1 MRKDAPLLQLCT
13 KRHERLA
20 VDEDIV
26 LSDRDI
32 GGREALRMRHHVISG
47 KDILLAERTEHP
59 LQKADM
65 TEIGTE
71 RPRDDSGIDRK
82 QRPRSGQPTRGK
94 AEIVRSPLRDEIP
107 ARGKPAKDISPPAAA
122 RRNKADGPLQVFART
137 GKGGRRFHAV
147 VEHIRIVSLLTK
159 AFGDGEP
166 FDDVAD
172 VYVSAKTALHI
183 KNLSQLVSK
192 ANEEM
197 NDMMNRMPES
207 VLELRK
213 AFEAARED
221 GHITRPEW
229 EQLVGKAVELLE
241 GGLNE
246 RRTEAIRKFEAV
258 LAKRQK
264 AFGNI
269 DMLTKRML
277 SSNPSASSRLEGFDI
292 LKKRVREDH
301 KKK

>member
-1 MRKDAPLLQLCT
+1 MKEYEFSQWLLLFYIFSFFGWIFESSYVSVINRKFVNRGFLIGPWIPIYGFGGVIMLFVALPFYFDPVLVFIVGLVAASTLEYFTGMLMEKIFAVKYWDYTGKKFASKNGYICLESSLCWGVFT
-13 KRHERLA
+13 L
-20 VDEDIV
+20 
-26 LSDRDI
+26 
-32 GGREALRMRHHVISG
+32 
-47 KDILLAERTEHP
+47 ILTYAGNRW
-59 LQKADM
+59 
-65 TEIGTE
+65 
-71 RPRDDSGIDRK
+71 IDGFIYVP
-82 QRPRSGQPTRGK
+82 PRSFLLVMDSFLT
-94 AEIVRSPLRDEIP
+94 L
-107 ARGKPAKDISPPAAA
+107 
-122 RRNKADGPLQVFART
+122 VFA
-137 GKGGRRFHAV
+137 
-147 VEHIRIVSLLTK
+147 
-159 AFGDGEP
+159 
-166 FDDVAD
+166 AD